1 MNDTPQAVDTAAETV
16 TDAGTTPPTSSAPPS
31 SNGPTVEKLK
41 KGDHLVWLGGAC
53 AATTLGLFAT
63 LVIVVLVHGLGTF
76 WVDRFTLFS
85 FKDGT
90 KVLGAVRDNQP
101 EKNEIQL
108 YIANRDL
115 NGLDFRWLP
124 LEGLTARENPADV
137 VVFERQERGNFVG
150 FLKGMREGEQNLE
163 GTPEQLWQKLEA
175 AREHMA
181 KKLAVDHELEQR
193 LTQINV
199 AIAETEIEL
208 KAIKDP
214 ARLAALQEEQATRRG
229 QSDSLSASLDSG
241 RAELRKSAAAMV
253 DGAGKPLEI
262 PLMEIVRA
270 YRPNRMNVLDKS
282 VFYVVKIGELVW
294 DNPRES
300 NTEGGL
306 YPAILGT
313 VLMVMLMSVF
323 CVPLGVVA
331 AVYLREYAREGLLLN
346 LVRIAVNNLAGVPS
360 IVYGMFGLGFFVYGI
375 GGTIDDLLFAD
386 RLPLPTFGTGGLL
399 WASLTMALLTVPVVI
414 VSTEEGLGSVP
425 QGVRYGSL
433 ALGATKFQTLTRVV
447 LPMATPGI
455 LTGLILAI
463 ARAAGEVAPLML
475 VGVVKSTQ
483 SMPLSG
489 EFPFLR
495 LDHKIM
501 HLGFHIYD
509 VGFQSPNVEAAK
521 PMVYVTTLLLLVLVL
536 GMSFL
541 AMYLRNRMKKRYTL
555 GAF

>member
-1 MNDTPQAVDTAAETV
+1 MNGTPQAVQPADETEK
-16 TDAGTTPPTSSAPPS
+16 APGTTPPVSPTPNSGS
-31 SNGPTVEKLK
+31 GPRVEKMK

-90 KVLGAVRDNQP
+90 KVLGAERAREP

-124 LEGLTARENPADV
+124 LEGLTGSEVPADV
-137 VVFERQERGNFVG
+137 VVFERIERGNFVG
-150 FLKGMREGEQNLE
+150 FIQSLRIGADTIQ
-163 GTPEQLWQKLEA
+163 GTQEELWTKLVT
-175 AREHMA
+175 ARQQMDKH
-181 KKLAVDHELEQR
+181 LAVDHELEQR
-193 LTQINV
+193 LTQLNL

-208 KAIKDP
+208 NAIRD
-214 ARLAALQEEQATRRG
+214 ANRRTLLQEEQNKRRG
-229 QSDSLSASLDSG
+229 QADSLSASLDSG
-241 RAELRKSAAAMV
+241 RAELRQTVAAMV
-253 DGAGKPLEI
+253 DGSGKTLEV
-262 PLMEIVRA
+262 PLMEIVHA
-270 YRPNRMNVLDKS
+270 YRPNRMSVIDKTG
-282 VFYVVKIGELVW
+282 FYVKKVGELVW
-294 DNPRES
+294 ENPRES

-323 CVPLGVVA
+323 CVPLGVIA
-331 AVYLREYAREGLLLN
+331 AIYLREYAREGLLLN

-375 GGTIDDLLFAD
+375 GGTLDDLFFSD

-414 VSTEEGLGSVP
+414 VSTEEGLGAVP

-489 EFPFLR
+489 EFPYLR

-521 PMVYVTTLLLLVLVL
+521 PMVYVTTLLLLILVL